1 MCSYDAEVN
10 EKLTMINEKLLAM
23 IFMYIITY
31 FYMVKYIF

>member
-23 IFMYIITY
+23 IFMYIIAY
-31 FYMVKYIF
+31 FYMVKRVF